1 MALIIALS
9 RSLHLQHKLRV
20 GLASVSACSMSSL
33 NTRARAVFS
42 AAVEGVH
49 PDMVVRR
56 GLERHGDKLHVG
68 GQSFTLTNNL
78 YLVGFGKAVLGMAAE
93 AERIVGDHLIKGVV
107 SVPHGIQNT
116 LRSHGKEKMLLENNS
131 RITVMEGAK
140 HNLPDTDAQKSAECI
155 RDLASSLTEKDLL
168 LVLISGGGSA
178 LLPAPAPPM
187 SLQEKQD
194 VTRKLAAAGATIQ
207 ELNTVRRA
215 LSLLKGGGLA
225 QCASPAKVVALI
237 LSDVIG
243 DPLDLIA
250 SGPTVRSDSS
260 PEEVW
265 AILDNYKLSDSLPSS
280 VKEVLSKSV
289 SCQGS
294 RVKNQPQEVK
304 DNVLNVVIGS
314 NTIALECAS
323 RKASELGLR
332 PVILSPGVCGDVRS
346 VARLYGLLSSFACSP
361 GKEPPPELAAE
372 ILKLGPEVG
381 IESWDLCRTMNVLVG
396 ERKEG
401 WGATCLL
408 AGGEPTVKLSG
419 KGRGGRNQELAMRVG
434 LELSQGE
441 VKSGAVFLSGGTDG
455 QDGPTEAAG
464 AVADGELKEE
474 AASQGLDT
482 DSFLAN
488 NDSFTFFSKLSEG
501 RRLLNPGLTGT
512 NVMDVH
518 VMLLPPSPQKDL
530 Q

>member
-1 MALIIALS
+1 MAQILALT
-9 RSLHLQHKLRV
+9 RSLHLWHPLRV
-20 GLASVSACSMSSL
+20 GFASLRSRRMSSL
-33 NTRARAVFS
+33 ETRARAVFS
-42 AAVEGVH
+42 AAVEGVQ
-49 PDMVVRR
+49 PDKVVCRS
-56 GLERHGDKLHVG
+56 LERHGDKLLVG
-68 GQSFTLTNNL
+68 GQSFTLSNNL

-116 LRSHGKEKMLLENNS
+116 LQHHGKEKMLLENNS

-140 HNLPDTDAQKSAECI
+140 HNLPDADAQRSAECI
-155 RDLASSLTEKDLL
+155 RELASGLTEKDLL

-187 SLQEKQD
+187 SLLEKQD
-194 VTRKLAAAGATIQ
+194 VTRQLAAAGATIQ

-225 QCASPAKVVALI
+225 QCAYPAQVVALI

-250 SGPTVRSDSS
+250 SGPTVGSDTW

-265 AILDNYKLSDSLPSS
+265 TILDHYKLSDLLPSS
-280 VKEVLSKSV
+280 VKEVLSKT
-289 SCQGS
+289 GPS
-294 RVKNQPQEVK
+294 RGTQVHEKPQEVK
-304 DNVLNVVIGS
+304 NHVLNVVIGS

-332 PVILSPGVCGDVRS
+332 PVILSPGVCGDVCS
-346 VARLYGLLSSFACSP
+346 VARLYGLLLWFACSP
-361 GKEPPPELAAE
+361 GKEPPPELAAQ
-372 ILKLGPEVG
+372 ILQLGPEVG
-381 IESWDLCRTMNVLVG
+381 IESWDLCRTMQVLEE

-408 AGGEPTVKLSG
+408 AGGEPTVQLTG
-419 KGRGGRNQELAMRVG
+419 KGRGGRNQELALRVG
-434 LELSQGE
+434 LELSGGE

-455 QDGPTEAAG
+455 QDGPTDAAG
-464 AVADGELKEE
+464 AVTDGNLMEE
-474 AASQGLDT
+474 AITQGLDI
-482 DSFLAN
+482 DGFLTN
-488 NDSFTFFSKLSEG
+488 NDSFTFFSKLSGG
-501 RRLLNPGLTGT
+501 RRLLLPGLTGT

-518 VMLLPPSPQKDL
+518 VMLLPPPPQ
-530 Q
+530 

>member
-1 MALIIALS
+1 MAQILALP
-9 RSLHLQHKLRV
+9 RSLRLQHPLRV
-20 GLASVSACSMSSL
+20 GLASLYSRSMSSL
-33 NTRARAVFS
+33 DTRARAVFS
-42 AAVEGVH
+42 AAVEGVQ
-49 PDMVVRR
+49 PDIVVRR
-56 GLERHGDKLHVG
+56 GLERHGDKLLVG
-68 GQSFTLTNNL
+68 GQSFTLSNNL

-116 LRSHGKEKMLLENNS
+116 LQNHGKAKMLLENHS

-140 HNLPDTDAQKSAECI
+140 HNLPDTDALKSAECI
-155 RDLASSLTEKDLL
+155 RELASGLTEKDVL

-225 QCASPAKVVALI
+225 QCANPAKVVALI

-250 SGPTVRSDSS
+250 SGPTVRSDSQ

-265 AILDNYKLSDSLPSS
+265 AILDRYKLSDSLPFS
-280 VKEVLSKSV
+280 VKEVLSKARP
-289 SCQGS
+289 CGLQGQE
-294 RVKNQPQEVK
+294 QPQEVK
-304 DNVLNVVIGS
+304 DHVLNVVIGS

-323 RKASELGLR
+323 RKAIELGLR

-361 GKEPPPELAAE
+361 GKEPPPELAQE
-372 ILKLGPEVG
+372 ILQLGPDVG
-381 IESWDLCRTMNVLVG
+381 IESWDLCRTMNVLVE

-408 AGGEPTVKLSG
+408 AGGEPTVQLTG
-419 KGRGGRNQELAMRVG
+419 KGRGGRNQELALRVG
-434 LELSQGE
+434 LELSVGE

-464 AVADGELKEE
+464 AVTDGELMEE
-474 AASQGLDT
+474 AVSQGLNIDGVLT
-482 DSFLAN
+482 S
-488 NDSFTFFSKLSEG
+488 NDSFTFFSQLSKG
-501 RRLLNPGLTGT
+501 QRLLMPGLTGT

-518 VMLLPPSPQKDL
+518 VMLLPSSPQSL
-530 Q
+530 PII